1 MALKIWWAF
10 GIYLRKEKE
19 RDTMKILRTS
29 MRKYEAEKM
38 VSELNNQAKSWK
50 QKRAQR
56 TPKFT
61 EWRQRIPEECLTN
74 HFMAFAAQTSKSGL
88 ELKNAFSMYSKLM
101 IVAPAFVEQYIKE
114 GAQIERPMTGE
125 WNLRALIEAH
135 YGISESVYRIIEQEK
150 PTDPQGTT
158 RSGFEALQAMFVKG
172 CVLGGTSDHA
182 DYVVDGI
189 KYENKGEAGRVC
201 GQEKIFSADGYKAAC
216 DRCASKYH
224 KPSFDKA
231 LRKAF
236 HQGTAVSEVIKILR
250 GIYPDAPE
258 AIYQECGAVYLGCL
272 STIPEAVECEAYKK
286 VCTRRESKYMNAQ
299 YEVREYI
306 ARDEICTRDREK
318 EVFRFVAGLF
328 ELKIYQERAQFDVLD
343 LCENQTGRILSFDCR
358 NMNITDMANKMWGKV
373 RFYNSIGGDN
383 RSNAHQIGFNY

>member
-1 MALKIWWAF
+1 
-10 GIYLRKEKE
+10 
-19 RDTMKILRTS
+19 
-29 MRKYEAEKM
+29 MRKHEAERIVAEKM
-38 VSELNNQAKSWK
+38 NEARAWK
-50 QKRAQR
+50 QKRSQR

-61 EWRQRIPEECLTN
+61 EWRQGIPEECLTD

-101 IVAPAFVEQYIKE
+101 IVAPAFVARYIEE
-114 GAQIERPMTGE
+114 GAQIKRPMTGE
-125 WNLRALIEAH
+125 WNLRKLIEDH

-172 CVLGGTSDHA
+172 CVLGGANDHA
-182 DYVVDGI
+182 DYVVNGI

-216 DRCASKYH
+216 DRCANKYH
-224 KPSFDKA
+224 TPSFDKA

-236 HQGTAVSEVIKILR
+236 HQGHVVEEVIKILR

-258 AIYQECGAVYLGCL
+258 GIYHECGAVYLRCL
-272 STIPEAVECEAYKK
+272 ATIPESVEYLGYKK
-286 VCTRRESKYMNAQ
+286 VCTRRESKWLNAQ
-299 YEVREYI
+299 YDVREVEMY
-306 ARDEICTRDREK
+306 DEICTRDREK

-343 LCENQTGRILSFDCR
+343 LCENQTGRIFSFDCR
-358 NMNITDMANKMWGKV
+358 SMSITDMSEKMWGKV